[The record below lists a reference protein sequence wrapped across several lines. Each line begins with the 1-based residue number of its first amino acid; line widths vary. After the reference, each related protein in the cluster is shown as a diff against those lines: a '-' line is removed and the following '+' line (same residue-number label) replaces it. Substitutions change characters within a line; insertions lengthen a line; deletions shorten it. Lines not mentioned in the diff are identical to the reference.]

1 MNPEPRRASRGMAV
15 FHVDA
20 AKLVIWSLPSFDLTF
35 ESRDSTYAI
44 LEYPGGLVGA
54 APLC

>member
-20 AKLVIWSLPSFDLTF
+20 ELVIWSLPSFDLTF

-44 LEYPGGLVGA
+44 LEYPGGLVEA